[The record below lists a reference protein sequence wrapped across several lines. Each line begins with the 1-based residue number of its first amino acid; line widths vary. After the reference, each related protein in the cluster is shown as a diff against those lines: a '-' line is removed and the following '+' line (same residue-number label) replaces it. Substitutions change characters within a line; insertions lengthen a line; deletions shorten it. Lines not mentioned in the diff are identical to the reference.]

1 MLHTVAD
8 VRCPVARRTIAPAAR
23 AVIFS
28 RAMGCAA
35 PHLRPM
41 VAAAL
46 PPLIKSRDNPGIEE
60 RLIGRSSMRGRQRW
74 LGAAV
79 AVLAAASMSSG
90 AHAQAALTG
99 LVSSSEEGAMEGVLV
114 SAKKEGSTITT
125 TVVTDERGRYSFPAA
140 RMEAGKYTISIR
152 AIGYK
157 LDGPKTVDV
166 PAGNTGTADL
176 KLGKVKS
183 LVSQLS
189 NAEWLLSLPGA
200 DKQKGFLT
208 MCVGCHTLQRVL
220 TSNHDAAEFQQ
231 VFLRMARYS
240 PGSTPTHPQPLLPGP
255 RGERPAVTGDA
266 AKAAAEFLASVS
278 LGNSEAIEYPL
289 KTLPRPKGRST
300 KVLITEY
307 DLPRKGAL
315 PHDVIVDKD
324 GQVWYSDFG
333 AQFVGVMD
341 PKNGTTKDIA
351 IPVVRPEQPKGGLD
365 LEFDPDGNI
374 WLAMMYQAAI
384 AKVDRKTHEVSVF
397 PFPKEWIST
406 SAQASMVSPTYSN
419 VDGKVWTNNQE
430 DHLNYRLDLA
440 TGKFDNP
447 GPAKTPAGKQIRAY
461 GMPTDHQNNLYQ
473 LEFGGGSIGRRD
485 AKTLEVTI
493 WPTSGALSRPRRG
506 RVDEQN
512 RLWFAEYGGN
522 GIGMFDPQTDAIKE
536 WRLPTPWS
544 APYDVVAIKN
554 GAEVWTGSMLTDQVS
569 RLDTATGQVVDYLL
583 PRTTNIRRV
592 FVDSSAERPI
602 LWVGSNHGAAIVKVE
617 PLD

>member
-1 MLHTVAD
+1 
-8 VRCPVARRTIAPAAR
+8 
-23 AVIFS
+23 
-28 RAMGCAA
+28 
-35 PHLRPM
+35 M
-41 VAAAL
+41 VASAL

-60 RLIGRSSMRGRQRW
+60 RFIGRSSMRGRQRW

-79 AVLAAASMSSG
+79 ALLAAASMSSG
-90 AHAQAALTG
+90 ARAQAALTG

-125 TVVTDERGRYSFPAA
+125 TMVTDEQGRYSFPAA

-166 PAGNTGTADL
+166 PAGSTATADL

-200 DKQKGFLT
+200 DKQKAFLT

-240 PGSTPTHPQPLLPGP
+240 PGSTPTNPQPLLPGP

-315 PHDVIVDKD
+315 PHDVIVDKG

-333 AQFVGVMD
+333 AQFVGVLD
-341 PKNGTTKDIA
+341 PKTGTTKDIA

-365 LEFDPDGNI
+365 IEFDPDGNI

-384 AKVDRKTHEVSVF
+384 AKVDSKTHEVSVF

-440 TGKFDNP
+440 TGKFENP

-461 GMPTDHQNNLYQ
+461 GMPTDHHNNLYQ

-506 RVDEQN
+506 RVDEQG

-592 FVDSSAERPI
+592 FVDSSGERPI
-602 LWVGSNHGAAIVKVE
+602 LWVGSNHGAAILKVE

>member
-1 MLHTVAD
+1 
-8 VRCPVARRTIAPAAR
+8 
-23 AVIFS
+23 
-28 RAMGCAA
+28 
-35 PHLRPM
+35 
-41 VAAAL
+41 
-46 PPLIKSRDNPGIEE
+46 
-60 RLIGRSSMRGRQRW
+60 MRGRQRW

-200 DKQKGFLT
+200 DKQKAFLT

-493 WPTSGALSRPRRG
+493 WPTSGALSRPRRRAKPAVVCRIWRQRHRHVRPADRRHQG
-506 RVDEQN
+506 VAAADALERALRRRCHQERRRGVD
-512 RLWFAEYGGN
+512 
-522 GIGMFDPQTDAIKE
+522 
-536 WRLPTPWS
+536 
-544 APYDVVAIKN
+544 
-554 GAEVWTGSMLTDQVS
+554 
-569 RLDTATGQVVDYLL
+569 RLDADRPGV
-583 PRTTNIRRV
+583 
-592 FVDSSAERPI
+592 SARHR
-602 LWVGSNHGAAIVKVE
+602 HGASRGLSLAAHHQYPARVRR
-617 PLD
+617 

>member
-1 MLHTVAD
+1 MHGAPCARASRSCAVHKRVRPAEALRRPRSCWDRARWRRRWPWKGMSDDGKRLSKVIATVGD
-8 VRCPVARRTIAPAAR
+8 IPYPRARRTIAPAAH

-28 RAMGCAA
+28 CGHGARCFTPSAD
-35 PHLRPM
+35 
-41 VAAAL
+41 VAATL
-46 PPLIKSRDNPGIEE
+46 SPLVKSRDNPDIEE
-60 RLIGRSSMRGRQRW
+60 RFIGRSLMRGRRRW
-74 LGAAV
+74 FGAAV
-79 AVLAAASMSSG
+79 ALLAAALMSSG
-90 AHAQAALTG
+90 AQAQAALTG

-125 TVVTDERGRYSFPAA
+125 TVVTDEQGRYSFPAA
-140 RMEAGKYTISIR
+140 RMEPGKYTISIR

-157 LDGPKTVDV
+157 LDGPKTVDI
-166 PAGNTGTADL
+166 PTGNTATADL

-200 DKQKGFLT
+200 DKQKAFLT

-300 KVLITEY
+300 KVVITEY

-341 PKNGTTKDIA
+341 PKSGTTKDIA

-374 WLAMMYQAAI
+374 WLSMMYQA
-384 AKVDRKTHEVSVF
+384 
-397 PFPKEWIST
+397 
-406 SAQASMVSPTYSN
+406 
-419 VDGKVWTNNQE
+419 
-430 DHLNYRLDLA
+430 
-440 TGKFDNP
+440 
-447 GPAKTPAGKQIRAY
+447 
-461 GMPTDHQNNLYQ
+461 
-473 LEFGGGSIGRRD
+473 
-485 AKTLEVTI
+485 
-493 WPTSGALSRPRRG
+493 
-506 RVDEQN
+506 
-512 RLWFAEYGGN
+512 
-522 GIGMFDPQTDAIKE
+522 
-536 WRLPTPWS
+536 
-544 APYDVVAIKN
+544 
-554 GAEVWTGSMLTDQVS
+554 
-569 RLDTATGQVVDYLL
+569 
-583 PRTTNIRRV
+583 
-592 FVDSSAERPI
+592 
-602 LWVGSNHGAAIVKVE
+602 
-617 PLD
+617 

>member
-1 MLHTVAD
+1 
-8 VRCPVARRTIAPAAR
+8 
-23 AVIFS
+23 
-28 RAMGCAA
+28 
-35 PHLRPM
+35 
-41 VAAAL
+41 
-46 PPLIKSRDNPGIEE
+46 
-60 RLIGRSSMRGRQRW
+60 MRGRQRW

-79 AVLAAASMSSG
+79 ALLAAASMSSG

-125 TVVTDERGRYSFPAA
+125 TVVTDEQGRYSFPAA

-157 LDGPKTVDV
+157 LEGLKTVEV
-166 PAGNTGTADL
+166 PTGSTATADL

-183 LVSQLS
+183 LVPQLS

-200 DKQKGFLT
+200 DKQKAFLT

-240 PGSTPTHPQPLLPGP
+240 PGSTPTNPQPLLPGP

-289 KTLPRPKGRST
+289 KTLARPKGRST

-341 PKNGTTKDIA
+341 PKTGTTKDIA

-365 LEFDPDGNI
+365 IEFDPDGNI

-440 TGKFDNP
+440 TGKFENP

-461 GMPTDHQNNLYQ
+461 GMPTDHHNNLYQ

-506 RVDEQN
+506 RVDEQG

-592 FVDSSAERPI
+592 FVDSSGERPI